1 MEFVEYKK
9 MSKKARK
16 EADRANRNVWGC
28 SPVSRVVPSKKVYS
42 RKRAKAEGF

>member
-1 MEFVEYKK
+1 MEFVEYRK

-16 EADRANRNVWGC
+16 EANRSKRNVWDC

-42 RKRAKAEGF
+42 RKRVKAEDF

>member
-1 MEFVEYKK
+1 MEFVEYRK

-16 EADRANRNVWGC
+16 EADRAKRNVWAC
-28 SPVSRVVPSKKVYS
+28 SPVSKVVPSKKVYN